1 MKRAWEVTQLAFV
14 WLLLA
19 IGFLVV
25 FRVWTIIA
33 RATGSTKDFWD
44 IATAIG
50 TCGAVVVA
58 LYIAFIGQQK
68 QKADERIK
76 SALTAAS
83 VQYRL
88 TATQRSVKVAIAKI
102 ESMAESLV
110 LIRSQQ
116 GDDEM
121 MLKAAD
127 HASKLTTSTLRAV
140 IEVIDDTRE
149 LTFDE
154 MHSMTGLPGD
164 CAVQI
169 ASAQARIRSAHEI
182 LNSAR
187 SLRPS
192 TGERMLQQQVHK
204 RLTDAAALFDNA
216 VSICR
221 RETKQI
227 SGLLNQN
234 AASDQ

>member
-19 IGFLVV
+19 IGFLAA
-25 FRVWTIIA
+25 FLVWKIVA
-33 RATGSTKDFWD
+33 RTTESTKDIWD
-44 IATAIG
+44 VATAIG

-58 LYIAFIGQQK
+58 LYTARAGQRK
-68 QKADERIK
+68 QQEDERIK
-76 SALTAAS
+76 GALTAAS

-88 TATQRSVKVAIAKI
+88 TATQRSIKVAVTKI
-102 ESMAESLV
+102 DSMMETLI
-110 LIRSQQ
+110 LIRSQP
-116 GDDEM
+116 GSDEM
-121 MLKAAD
+121 KIEASD
-127 HASKLTTSTLRAV
+127 HADQLIRWTLEDV
-140 IEVIDDTRE
+140 IHVIDDTRE

-154 MHSMTGLPGD
+154 MRSMTALPD
-164 CAVQI
+164 HCAVQI
-169 ASAQARIRSAHEI
+169 ASAQARIRSAHDM
-182 LNSAR
+182 LDSAR
-187 SLRPS
+187 GLRPA
-192 TGERMLQQQVHK
+192 TIEQMLKQRAHK

-227 SGLLNQN
+227 GRFLNQS

>member
-1 MKRAWEVTQLAFV
+1 MKRAWEITQLAFV

-19 IGFLVV
+19 IGFLAV

-58 LYIAFIGQQK
+58 LYVAFIGQQR

-76 SALTAAS
+76 GVLTAAS

-88 TATQRSVKVAIAKI
+88 TATQRSIKIAIAKI
-102 ESMAESLV
+102 ESMVQSVA

-116 GDDEM
+116 GDEEM
-121 MLKAAD
+121 VREASI
-127 HASKLTTSTLRAV
+127 HASELIKSTLRAV
-140 IEVIDDTRE
+140 IEVIDDMRE

-164 CAVQI
+164 CAIQI
-169 ASAQARIRSAHEI
+169 ASAQARIRSAHGI
-182 LNSAR
+182 LVSALG
-187 SLRPS
+187 LR
-192 TGERMLQQQVHK
+192 TTTREQMLQQVQK
-204 RLTDAAALFDNA
+204 RLTDAAALIDNA

-227 SGLLNQN
+227 TGFLNQN
-234 AASDQ
+234 AMPDQ